1 MRLFTEEVDK
11 ITSLVIG
18 LSSRLAKASL
28 VTNNQQDEKL
38 QVTMMTMVVMMMRLL
53 LITKQRWTATL
64 MVHMD
69 FSLKVLMSKKKG
81 VVLKDNCK
89 RRSSLF
95 PQPANMVK
103 RERVWPRHG

>member
-38 QVTMMTMVVMMMRLL
+38 QVTMMTMVEMMMRLLLMRLL
-53 LITKQRWTATL
+53 LITK
-64 MVHMD
+64 
-69 FSLKVLMSKKKG
+69 
-81 VVLKDNCK
+81 
-89 RRSSLF
+89 
-95 PQPANMVK
+95 
-103 RERVWPRHG
+103 

>member
-1 MRLFTEEVDK
+1 MTTKLLQVRLFTEEVDK

-38 QVTMMTMVVMMMRLL
+38 QVTMMTMMLMMMGLL
-53 LITKQRWTATL
+53 LMIMMITKQRWTATL

-69 FSLKVLMSKKKG
+69 FSSKVMMSKKKG
-81 VVLKDNCK
+81 VVLKDNCLRK
-89 RRSSLF
+89 KKLSFSS
-95 PQPANMVK
+95 AS
-103 RERVWPRHG
+103 

>member
-28 VTNNQQDEKL
+28 GTNNQQDEKL
-38 QVTMMTMVVMMMRLL
+38 LVTMMTMVVVMMRLL

-95 PQPANMVK
+95 PWPANMVR

>member
-53 LITKQRWTATL
+53 LMMKQRWTATL
-64 MVHMD
+64 MAHMD

-81 VVLKDNCK
+81 VVLKDNCLRK
-89 RRSSLF
+89 KTLSFS
-95 PQPANMVK
+95 PAS
-103 RERVWPRHG
+103 

>member
-38 QVTMMTMVVMMMRLL
+38 QVTMMTMVVMMMNSKVREANNHFN
-53 LITKQRWTATL
+53 RATAYKKKIEEEGNR
-64 MVHMD
+64 VRQKYGQKFCD
-69 FSLKVLMSKKKG
+69 FS
-81 VVLKDNCK
+81 
-89 RRSSLF
+89 
-95 PQPANMVK
+95 
-103 RERVWPRHG
+103 

>member
-53 LITKQRWTATL
+53 LMMKQRWTAMLTSRQ
-64 MVHMD
+64 M
-69 FSLKVLMSKKKG
+69 
-81 VVLKDNCK
+81 
-89 RRSSLF
+89 
-95 PQPANMVK
+95 
-103 RERVWPRHG
+103 

>member
-1 MRLFTEEVDK
+1 MQVRLFTEEVDK

-38 QVTMMTMVVMMMRLL
+38 QVTMMTMMVMMVRLL
-53 LITKQRWTATL
+53 LMTKQRWTATL

-69 FSLKVLMSKKKG
+69 FSSKVIMS
-81 VVLKDNCK
+81 
-89 RRSSLF
+89 
-95 PQPANMVK
+95 K
-103 RERVWPRHG
+103 RERGCTER